1 MLTRRDE
8 LFPLARQV
16 VRDSGYQ
23 YSKGHSRYGDFAK
36 IVQRICESCS
46 IVKLSSVTVSTKL
59 KRFLNFEKISL

>member
-23 YSKGHSRYGDFAK
+23 YSKGHSRYRDFEK
-36 IVQRICESCS
+36 IVQKICEKIWLS
-46 IVKLSSVTVSTKL
+46 ILKLSL
-59 KRFLNFEKISL
+59 Y